1 MNLYPATYCDTHG
14 SEMAT
19 IANDSE
25 TLRPRPQNTTG
36 SMPPHRLPQS
46 VVCLLTSIYKC
57 AQFAVSP
64 DSARVLPLVYFRSR
78 CSDRVVPIDGE
89 PGQSDAPLTTCFS
102 ARLPECVASSR
113 PQFSVHS
120 SPRTHQTLTTAP
132 VTLTHPSPIM
142 LRFSWFQLPAA

>member
-46 VVCLLTSIYKC
+46 VVCLLTNIYKC
-57 AQFAVSP
+57 AQFATSL
-64 DSARVLPLVYFRSR
+64 DSARVLALAL
-78 CSDRVVPIDGE
+78 CDRVVPIDGE
-89 PGQSDAPLTTCFS
+89 PRSKRRTADDMFFCAAP
-102 ARLPECVASSR
+102 
-113 PQFSVHS
+113 
-120 SPRTHQTLTTAP
+120 
-132 VTLTHPSPIM
+132 
-142 LRFSWFQLPAA
+142 